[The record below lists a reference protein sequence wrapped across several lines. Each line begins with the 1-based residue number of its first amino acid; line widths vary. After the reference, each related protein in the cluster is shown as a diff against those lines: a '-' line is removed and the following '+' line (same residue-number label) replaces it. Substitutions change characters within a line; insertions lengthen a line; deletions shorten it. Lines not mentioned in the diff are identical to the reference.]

1 MKTSAKKSARKLQ
14 PKDAEL
20 QALARGHDQRPMM
33 AELFREA
40 RARLQELP
48 NARATKT
55 SREKTGAEDRKL
67 LHELE
72 VHQVELEMQNVEL
85 QEARDALEVLLE
97 KSTDLYDFA
106 PVGYFS
112 LDEAGVIVEANLT
125 SSAMLGVER
134 SRLLK
139 QRLQMFIP
147 PPGRS
152 GFLTFLKKV
161 FAGPH
166 DQTCETQ
173 LLKANGTTLG
183 ASFRAISVA
192 SHLPARKWCRVA
204 FVDMS
209 ERLTAEAA
217 LQESEKRYRTLFE
230 LVPMGIYS
238 CDASGVIQDY
248 NPRAA
253 ELWGRTP
260 EVGAPADR
268 FSGAYKLWR
277 PDGSILPKEQTAM
290 AEVLNGRKP
299 IVQAQEVILEQPG
312 GARLNLVV
320 NTRPLKHEQGQI
332 IGAITCFYDITERK
346 QAEEAQRRLAVLAAS
361 NQKLELEIVR
371 RQAVEQSL
379 RQSEAHQKQL
389 LAQSRLMQ
397 EQLRNLSRQ
406 VIQAQEEERKEISRE
421 LHDVIAQ
428 TLTGI
433 NIRLATLKA
442 QAGGKTGGFNRTIAR
457 TQRLVEKSV
466 DIVHQ
471 FARELRPTV
480 LDDLGVI
487 PALQAFLKNFTARTG
502 IRAHLKAYAGV
513 NEMDTARRTVL
524 FRVAQ
529 EALTNVGRHSQ
540 ASRVEI
546 TIRKRAA
553 GLAMDIKDNGKA
565 FNVAS
570 KLQANGGKRLGLLGM
585 RERVEMVGGTFTVQS
600 APGRG
605 TTVRVDLP
613 FAPAPKQR
621 LKKTVKTNS

>member
-1 MKTSAKKSARKLQ
+1 MKTPAKKSARKLP
-14 PKDAEL
+14 PKAAEL
-20 QALARGHDQRPMM
+20 QALAREHDQRPMM

-48 NARATKT
+48 TARATKT
-55 SREKTGAEDRKL
+55 SRARSSGENQKL

-85 QEARDALEVLLE
+85 QEARDEMEVLLE

-125 SSAMLGVER
+125 SAAMLGVER

-139 QRLQMFIP
+139 QRLHLFMP
-147 PPGRS
+147 PPSRPD
-152 GFLTFLKKV
+152 FLAFLKKV

-173 LLKANGTTLG
+173 LLKADGTTLG

-192 SHLPARKWCRVA
+192 SHLPEQKWCRVA

-209 ERLTAEAA
+209 ERLAAEAA

-238 CDASGVIQDY
+238 CDASGLIR
-248 NPRAA
+248 NFNARAA
-253 ELWGRTP
+253 EFWGRSP
-260 EVGAPADR
+260 LLGDPNER
-268 FSGAYKLWR
+268 FCGSFKLFR
-277 PDGSILPKEQTAM
+277 PDGTQIPREKCPMADVLSGKTSGVVD
-290 AEVLNGRKP
+290 AEVL
-299 IVQAQEVILEQPG
+299 LEQPG
-312 GARLNLVV
+312 GKRFAMIV
-320 NTRPLKHEQGQI
+320 NIRVLKQEHGEI
-332 IGAITCFYDITERK
+332 IGAINCFYDITERK
-346 QAEEAQRRLAVLAAS
+346 LAEEAQRRLAVLAAS
-361 NQKLELEIVR
+361 NQKLELEIVQ

-433 NIRLATLKA
+433 NIRLATMKA
-442 QAGGKTGGFNRTIAR
+442 QAGHDTGGFNRTIAR

-471 FARELRPTV
+471 FARELRPPV

-487 PALQAFLKNFTARTG
+487 PALHALLKNFTVRTG
-502 IRAHLKAYAGV
+502 IRAHLQAYAGV
-513 NEMDTARRTVL
+513 NEMDTSRRTVL

-529 EALTNVGRHSQ
+529 EALTNVGRHSH
-540 ASRVEI
+540 ASRVDI
-546 TIRKRAA
+546 IIRKLAA
-553 GLAMDIKDNGKA
+553 GLAMEVKDNGNA
-565 FNVAS
+565 FNVKS

-585 RERVEMVGGTFTVQS
+585 RERVEMVGGTFAVQS

-605 TTVRVDLP
+605 TTVRVEIP
-613 FAPAPKQR
+613 FAAGDRKRPKR
-621 LKKTVKTNS
+621 VVNII